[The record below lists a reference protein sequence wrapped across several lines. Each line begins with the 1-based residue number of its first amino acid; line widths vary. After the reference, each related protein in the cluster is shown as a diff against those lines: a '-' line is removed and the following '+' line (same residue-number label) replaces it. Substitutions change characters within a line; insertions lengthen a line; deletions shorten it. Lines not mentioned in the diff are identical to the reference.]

1 MENTITVSSRTV
13 RAMTRACEEFY
24 KDPANEAKFQAW
36 LAEKRAREALEAANP
51 PKEPKETT
59 AQFIERMSVRYH
71 KYDPR
76 GAK

>member
-1 MENTITVSSRTV
+1 MNNTITVSSRTV
-13 RAMTRACEEFY
+13 RGITRACEEFY

-36 LAEKRAREALEAANP
+36 LTEKRAREAREAANSQ
-51 PKEPKETT
+51 KQPKETA

-76 GAK
+76 GAR